1 MIDFYHGEIKD
12 IMPYNLITPE
22 TKAVSFAV
30 SQAMKKLQEYSQASH
45 LYGEIKK
52 APEAVLDILALEL
65 NTQYYEQTMPRTL
78 KEELIVQTTAWYMRS
93 GTPGVLKE
101 FLSAL
106 LDGGEIKEWYQYNGA
121 PYHFKAMVQVGEHEI
136 LPGYGSEIKRQIEI
150 YKNARSW
157 LEYVEFII
165 NSSVTCGIS
174 YDNALRFRNR
184 FYPRVNTPY
193 LSLDG
198 FWKLTDKKLSGYDSD
213 ERIDFYP
220 VVQKF
225 QIRFSKDILPG
236 SKMRLVYKL
245 PVNRYRYERFR
256 LIVAFESKSERKN
269 ALRMKNE
276 VKSEIKTGNIRVT
289 TLNELSSE
297 WSLDNSRT
305 LNGGLAVL

>member
-1 MIDFYHGEIKD
+1 MIDYYHGEIND

-30 SQAMKKLQEYSQASH
+30 SRAMRKLQEYSKASH

-52 APEAVLDILALEL
+52 IPEAVLDLLALEL

-101 FLSAL
+101 FLSAV

-136 LPGYGSEIKRQIEI
+136 LPGYGSEIKRQIEL

-165 NSSVTCGIS
+165 SSTATCKIC

-184 FYPRVNTPY
+184 FFPRVNTPY
-193 LSLDG
+193 LNLDG

-220 VVQKF
+220 VVQNY
-225 QIRFSKDILPG
+225 QVRVSKDILPG
-236 SKMRLVYKL
+236 SKMRLIYKL
-245 PVNRYRYERFR
+245 PVNRSRDERFR
-256 LIVAFESKSERKN
+256 LIGVFESKSERKN

-276 VKSEIKTGNIRVT
+276 VRSEIKTGNIRVT

-297 WSLDNSRT
+297 WSLDISRT
-305 LNGGLAVL
+305 LNGGLTVL

>member
-1 MIDFYHGEIKD
+1 MIDFYHGEIND

-22 TKAVSFAV
+22 TKAVSYAV

-52 APEAVLDILALEL
+52 VPDAVLDLLALEL

-78 KEELIVQTTAWYMRS
+78 KEELIVQTTAWYVRS

-101 FLSAL
+101 FLSAV
-106 LDGGEIKEWYQYNGA
+106 LDGGEIKEWYQYDGA
-121 PYHFKAMVQVGEHEI
+121 PFHFKAMVQVGEHEI
-136 LPGYGSEIKRQIEI
+136 LPGYGTEIKRQIEL

-165 NSSVTCGIS
+165 KSVVTCGIS
-174 YDNALRFRNR
+174 YDNAIRFRNR

-198 FWKLTDKKLSGYDSD
+198 FWKLSDKKLSGYDSD

-225 QIRFSKDILPG
+225 QVRVSKDILLDG
-236 SKMRLVYKL
+236 NMRFMNTV
-245 PVNRYRYERFR
+245 PVDRSRDERFR
-256 LIVAFESKSERKN
+256 LIEFLKVRSEGKN
-269 ALRMKNE
+269 ALRIKNE
-276 VKSEIKTGNIRVT
+276 VKSEIKAGNIRVT

-297 WSLDNSRT
+297 WSLDNSRS
-305 LNGGLAVL
+305 LNGGLTVL

>member
-1 MIDFYHGEIKD
+1 MIDFYYGEIND

-30 SQAMKKLQEYSQASH
+30 SQGMKKLQEYSQASH

-52 APEAVLDILALEL
+52 VPEAVLDLLALEL

-78 KEELIVQTTAWYMRS
+78 KEGLIVQTTAWYMRS

-101 FLSAL
+101 FLSAV

-121 PYHFKAMVQVGEHEI
+121 PFHFKAMVQVGEHEI
-136 LPGYGSEIKRQIEI
+136 LPGYGTEIKRQIEL

-165 NSSVTCGIS
+165 SSIVICKNC

-193 LSLDG
+193 LNLDG

-225 QIRFSKDILPG
+225 QIKVSEDILPG
-236 SKMRLVYKL
+236 SKMRIMEKI
-245 PVNRYRYERFR
+245 PVNHTSVQRFR
-256 LIVAFESKSERKN
+256 LMGFFKTKSQEKN
-269 ALRMKNE
+269 ALRIRNE

-289 TLNELSSE
+289 TLNELTSE

>member
-22 TKAVSFAV
+22 TKAISFAV

-52 APEAVLDILALEL
+52 VPEAVLDLLALEL

-93 GTPGVLKE
+93 GTPGVLEE
-101 FLSAL
+101 FLSAV
-106 LDGGEIKEWYQYNGA
+106 LDGGEIREWYQYGGA

-136 LPGYGSEIKRQIEI
+136 LPGYGSEVKRQIEL

-165 NSSVTCGIS
+165 SSFATCQIR
-174 YDNALRFRNR
+174 YDNVLRFRNR
-184 FYPRVNTPY
+184 FFPRVNTPY
-193 LSLDG
+193 LNLDG
-198 FWKLTDKKLSGYDSD
+198 LWNLSDKKLSGYDSD

-220 VVQKF
+220 VVQNY
-225 QIRFSKDILPG
+225 QISISKEILPG
-236 SKMRLVYKL
+236 SKVRFMYEV
-245 PVNRYRYERFR
+245 PVNRSKDERFC
-256 LIVAFESKSERKN
+256 LLWIFKVKSEVQN
-269 ALRMKNE
+269 ALRIKSE
-276 VKSEIKTGNIRVT
+276 VKVEIKTGNIRVT
-289 TLNELSSE
+289 SLNELSSE